1 MSSGHNI
8 TVTEPTNEFDYS
20 LPLQGLR
27 ETLPD
32 QTELGRGMKRT
43 TLFVGLLAMSHLM
56 TAEAEAQMSRSQ
68 RAQYCAQLEGQLA
81 KLQFSKPSRSNRN
94 FAKLDAAVHKQQAQ
108 IDSAMRRAKR
118 DNCTG
123 GGFFRRSPKATCPA
137 LMKRI
142 DKMRRNL
149 ATLQKKRG
157 RYNAPVSARD
167 NRRRKAEIVR
177 KLSQARCGE
186 QYEVAANT
194 IRTRTR
200 PRGLFG
206 AIFGGGVVRE
216 LSPQPLD
223 IPSVGTYR
231 TVCVRSCDG
240 YFFPVSFS
248 TTQGNFARDADV
260 CRASCPGTDVEL
272 YTYRNPGETTDD
284 MISLTGVPYAR
295 LEVAYRYQKEY
306 VKDCSCQAP
315 KSQMA
320 SLTNSDLP
328 RSQART
334 DISLKPSPQQLT
346 GPIVPL
352 PMPRHKVI
360 VDPDTQEAARQ
371 GLAFEPYRPPE
382 ISADKK
388 QIRTA
393 DGRSI
398 RIVGPKFFGSQE

>member
-1 MSSGHNI
+1 
-8 TVTEPTNEFDYS
+8 
-20 LPLQGLR
+20 
-27 ETLPD
+27 
-32 QTELGRGMKRT
+32 MKRT
-43 TLFVGLLAMSHLM
+43 ALFAGLLVASLIA
-56 TAEAEAQMSRSQ
+56 TTGAEAQQMSRNQ
-68 RAQYCAQLEGQLA
+68 KARYCAELEGQLA
-81 KLQFSKPSRSNRN
+81 KLQFAKPSRSNRN

-108 IDSAMRRAKR
+108 IDSAMKRAKR

-149 ATLQKKRG
+149 AALQKKRG

-167 NRRRKAEIVR
+167 TRQQKAQIVR
-177 KLSQARCGE
+177 QLSQARCGE
-186 QYEVAANT
+186 QYEVAAST
-194 IRTRTR
+194 IRTRTK
-200 PRGLFG
+200 PQGLFG

-216 LSPQPLD
+216 LSPQSFD
-223 IPSVGTYR
+223 IPAVGTYR

-248 TTQGNFARDADV
+248 TTQSNFARDADV

-284 MISLTGVPYAR
+284 MISLSGVPYAR

-306 VKDCSCQAP
+306 VKGCSCQAP
-315 KSQMA
+315 KSQLA

-328 RSQART
+328 RSEAQT
-334 DISLKPSPQQLT
+334 DVAPQFTPEQPT
-346 GPIVPL
+346 GPTVPL
-352 PMPRHKVI
+352 PMPRHKMM
-360 VDPDTQEAARQ
+360 VDPDTQEVARQ
-371 GLAFEPYRPPE
+371 GLVFEPYRPPE